1 MGRVLGLPLPLAVC
15 AVLWPVVASGQ
26 GGGSAAPFPPAA
38 ATTIPLERIPHVTRA
53 PRIADFLED
62 RPREDELAIGDFR
75 QYQPGDGVPGSEGT
89 RAYLS
94 YDDKHLY
101 VVFVCHDAAGEVR
114 AHLSR
119 REGADQDDTVGVL
132 LDTFR
137 DQHRAY
143 YFAANPL
150 GIQSDAIYTEGQGY
164 DFSFDTLWY
173 SEGRLTDKGY
183 VVWFQIPFKSLRF
196 ARTPEQTWGIALY
209 RVILR
214 KNEYLYWPYLTQRV
228 QGLTQQFAPVRGL
241 ENISPG
247 RNIQLIPYGLLARSS
262 FLDQRDPANP
272 ARRTDFEHRAGLD
285 AKFVVHDALTFDV
298 TLNPD
303 FSQVESDEPQVTIN
317 QRFEVFFPE
326 KRPFFI
332 ENAGFF
338 MTPINLFFSR
348 RVAEPQFGGRMTGK
362 VGQWALGAIVID
374 DRQPGNGQPSGSPFD
389 TRAGVGV
396 VRVAREFGQQSQIGA
411 LFSSRDFADTSNR
424 VASLD
429 ARVKLSPSW
438 VLEGQVAHSW
448 TRQNP
453 ALPPMCFEGGTSLQG
468 TAAWGNLSHKGR
480 HFFYNS
486 SYDGKTPG
494 FCTELGFVNRV
505 DIRKLNNFVAY
516 LWRPEKSKVISFGPS
531 GTGFVIWDHT
541 GRLTD
546 WEGDLVFQVDFTKQ
560 TTLSLTRR
568 EAFELFQGIGFRK
581 HLSGVSITTQPYKWL
596 SFNTQFSSGTGE
608 NFFPA
613 PGLLPFLGNT
623 KRYNLGFTVQPRA
636 RVRFDQTYIF
646 SRLGT
651 REGSTPIGF
660 SPGTSVFDNHILRS
674 KLNYQ
679 FTKELS
685 LRAIFDYNTT
695 LANEELLDLQRNLG
709 SLDGATLP
717 NKRFTSDLL
726 LTYLLHPG
734 TAIYVGYTDG
744 YANLRLDSLTPPP
757 VVVRTGSPNEPVGR
771 LFFVK
776 LSYLFRF

>member
-1 MGRVLGLPLPLAVC
+1 MGRVLGLPRLVLMCVF
-15 AVLWPVVASGQ
+15 LWPATVSGQ
-26 GGGSAAPFPPAA
+26 GCWAMPSPPAA
-38 ATTIPLERIPHVTRA
+38 ATTIPFERIPHVTRA
-53 PRIADFLED
+53 PRIDDFLEG
-62 RPREDELAIGDFR
+62 RPREAELAVSDFR
-75 QYQPGDGVPGSEGT
+75 QYLPGDGTPATEST
-89 RAYLS
+89 SAYLS

-101 VVFVCHDAAGEVR
+101 VVFVCRDAAGQVR
-114 AHLSR
+114 AHLSK

-137 DQHRAY
+137 DRRRAY
-143 YFAANPL
+143 FFAANPL

-173 SEGRLTDKGY
+173 TGGRLSDKGY

-196 ARTPEQTWGIALY
+196 AKTPEQTWGIALY

-214 KNEYLYWPYLTQRV
+214 KSEFLYWPYLTQRV
-228 QGLTQQFAPVRGL
+228 QGLTQQFAPVSGL

-247 RNIQLIPYGLLARSS
+247 RNMQLIPYGLLARSN
-262 FLDQRDPANP
+262 FLDQRDPGNP
-272 ARRTDFEHRAGLD
+272 ARRTEFEHRAGLD
-285 AKFVVHDALTFDV
+285 AKFVVRDALTFDV

-303 FSQVESDEPQVTIN
+303 FSQVESDEPQVTVN

-338 MTPINLFFSR
+338 KTPINLFFSR
-348 RVAEPQFGGRMTGK
+348 RVAEPQFGGRVTGK
-362 VGQWALGAIVID
+362 VGNWALGAMVID
-374 DRQPGNGQPSGSPFD
+374 DRQPGRDQPNGSPFD
-389 TRAGVGV
+389 TRAGIGL
-396 VRVAREFGQQSQIGA
+396 VRVARELGQQSQIGA
-411 LFSSRDFADTSNR
+411 LFSSRDFADTNNR

-429 ARVKLSPSW
+429 ARFKLSPNW

-453 ALPPMCFEGGTSLQG
+453 ALPPQCFQNDSHLQG
-468 TAAWGNLSHKGR
+468 TAALANVGYTGR
-480 HFFYNS
+480 HLFYS
-486 SYDGKTPG
+486 SGYDDKTPG

-505 DIRKLNNFVAY
+505 DIRKFNNFVGY
-516 LWRPEKSKVISFGPS
+516 LWRPEKSRVLDFGPS
-531 GTGFVIWDHT
+531 GTGTVIWDHT

-546 WEGDLVFQVDFTKQ
+546 WGADFVFQVDFTRQ
-560 TTLSLTRR
+560 TTLTVTRR
-568 EAFELFQGIGFRK
+568 EAFELFQGLGFRK
-581 HLSGVSITTQPYKWL
+581 HLSGISVTTQPYKWL
-596 SFNTQFSSGTGE
+596 GFNAVVTTGTGE

-623 KRYNLGFTVQPRA
+623 KRFNVGFTLQPEA
-636 RVRFDQTYIF
+636 RVRFDQTYVF

-651 REGSTPIGF
+651 REGSTPPGF
-660 SPGTSVFDNHILRS
+660 SPGTSIFNNHILRS

-685 LRAIFDYNTT
+685 LRAIFDYNAT
-695 LANEELLDLQRNLG
+695 LANDQLLDLQRNLG
-709 SLDGATLP
+709 SRDGAKLP

-734 TAIYVGYTDG
+734 TAVYVGYTDS
-744 YANLRLDSLTPPP
+744 YANLRLDSLTAPPTVIP
-757 VVVRTGSPNEPVGR
+757 TGSPNQSVGR

>member
-1 MGRVLGLPLPLAVC
+1 MGRILPFFLVLCAFCWPAV
-15 AVLWPVVASGQ
+15 AVGQ
-26 GGGSAAPFPPAA
+26 NSSAVPPPAPTKMIA
-38 ATTIPLERIPHVTRA
+38 LEQIPHVTRP
-53 PRIADFLED
+53 PRIEDFLEN
-62 RPREDELAIGDFR
+62 RPRQAELAVSDFR
-75 QYQPGDGVPGSEGT
+75 QYLPGDGTPATEDTS
-89 RAYLS
+89 AYLS

-101 VVFVCHDAAGEVR
+101 VVFLCHDAAGQVR
-114 AHLSR
+114 AHLSK

-137 DQHRAY
+137 DRHRAY

-173 SEGRLTDKGY
+173 TEGRLTDKGY
-183 VVWFQIPFKSLRF
+183 IVWFQIPFKSLRF
-196 ARTPEQTWGIALY
+196 AKTPEQTWGVALY

-214 KNEYLYWPYLTQRV
+214 KSEYLYWPYLTLRV
-228 QGLTQQFAPVRGL
+228 QGITQQFATLGGL

-272 ARRTDFEHRAGLD
+272 AQRTDFEHRAGLD

-338 MTPINLFFSR
+338 QTPINLFFSR
-348 RVAEPQFGGRMTGK
+348 RVAQPQFGGRMTGK
-362 VGQWALGAIVID
+362 VGNWALGAIAID
-374 DRQPGNGQPSGSPFD
+374 DRQPGQDQPSPFD
-389 TRAGVGV
+389 TRAGIGV
-396 VRVAREFGQQSQIGA
+396 VRVAREFGKQSQIGA

-429 ARVKLSPSW
+429 ARFKLSPSW
-438 VLEGQVAHSW
+438 VLTGQAAHSW
-448 TRQNP
+448 TRQNS
-453 ALPPMCFEGGTSLQG
+453 ALPPLCFQSDTHLQG
-468 TAAWGNLSHKGR
+468 TAAWANLSHAGR

-486 SYDGKTPG
+486 SYEDETPG

-505 DIRKLNNFVAY
+505 DIRKFNNFVGY
-516 LWRPEKSKVISFGPS
+516 LWRPENTKVIAFGPS

-541 GRLTD
+541 GQLTD
-546 WEGDLVFQVDFTKQ
+546 WEGDFVFEVDFKQQ
-560 TTLSLTRR
+560 TTIAATRR
-568 EAFELFQGIGFRK
+568 EAFELFQGLGFRK
-581 HLSGVSITTQPYKWL
+581 HLSAVSISTQPYKWL

-613 PGLLPFLGNT
+613 APLPPFLANT
-623 KRYNLGFTVQPRA
+623 KRYILGFTVQPRA

-651 REGSTPIGF
+651 REGSTPPPF
-660 SPGTSVFDNHILRS
+660 APGTSIFNNHILRS

-685 LRAIFDYNTT
+685 LRAIFDYNAT
-695 LANEELLDLQRNLG
+695 LANENLLDLQRNLG
-709 SLDGATLP
+709 SFNGAKLP

-734 TAIYVGYTDG
+734 TAIYVGYTDS
-744 YANLRLDSLTPPP
+744 YANVHLDPLAVPP
-757 VVVRTGSPNEPVGR
+757 VVIPPKGSPNEPIGR

-776 LSYLFRF
+776 VSYLFRF